1 MRKAAL
7 MLRAMD
13 IATFRRTKEMTQA
26 ELAAFLTTAGVP
38 ATQALISQWERG
50 ATIPA
55 ERASAIERAT
65 GGQITRGALRPDLW
79 PETTAA

>member
-1 MRKAAL
+1 
-7 MLRAMD
+7 MLCAMD
-13 IATFRRTKEMTQA
+13 ISAFRRSKEMTQA

-55 ERASAIERAT
+55 ERAAAIERVT
-65 GGQITRGALRPDLW
+65 CGQITRAALRPDLFAQ
-79 PETTAA
+79 PEPNANAA